1 MTAVRLRVVVALLI
15 LLGLLSLPALGPW
28 PWRGPVGIAIA
39 YGLAPVGTAVAW
51 FLAPRGFRWLVPVTF
66 TALPVAIILFK
77 VWGGRTP

>member
-1 MTAVRLRVVVALLI
+1 
-15 LLGLLSLPALGPW
+15 
-28 PWRGPVGIAIA
+28 VGIAIA